1 MEWID
6 QKFFKNAYHQTFELK
21 QLIVYTQDLNI
32 FSVIVNPIVSLQYTK
47 DQFGWKAQRSG
58 FFKK

>member
-47 DQFGWKAQRSG
+47 DQFG
-58 FFKK
+58 